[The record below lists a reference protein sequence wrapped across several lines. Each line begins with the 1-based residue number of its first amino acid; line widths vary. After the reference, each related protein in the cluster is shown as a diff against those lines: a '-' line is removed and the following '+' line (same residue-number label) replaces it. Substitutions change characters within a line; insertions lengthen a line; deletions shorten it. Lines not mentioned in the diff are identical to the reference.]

1 MSDIIDNIIKS
12 NKDINMPDNDGN
24 LLLHILVK
32 YNKKEEIESLLPHKP
47 IIVFKN
53 KEGETPL
60 CIAKRLNYKE
70 IQDLIVKYC
79 DDNEIDCKN
88 ISSSS
93 SENSLYC
100 SNSNDSE
107 YSEYSSLSSST
118 CSTSSD
124 NLF

>member
-32 YNKKEEIESLLPHKP
+32 YNKKEEIVNLLPHKP

-70 IQDLIVKYC
+70 IEDLIVTYC
-79 DDNEIDCKN
+79 DDNEIDYKT

-107 YSEYSSLSSST
+107 YSEYSSLSSSS

>member
-32 YNKKEEIESLLPHKP
+32 YNKKDEIVNLLPHKP

-70 IQDLIVKYC
+70 IEDIIVKYC
-79 DDNEIDCKN
+79 DDNEIDYKT

-93 SENSLYC
+93 SENSLYY

-107 YSEYSSLSSST
+107 YSEYTSLSSST